1 MKNHFLILFLYLFI
15 MLFGIRIQAQSVD
28 QQIMDHLYNAELVQA
43 DSLINV
49 EINKYPNH
57 PKYYFMKAHYNFY
70 MRYFTTQQ
78 FGRDSILNVIIDNG
92 EKAVSFED
100 EIEETIENKFYLGSA
115 YGLLCRAYVMKQDL
129 WNGYWAADDCEDYL
143 EDVLEEDP
151 NFADACVGLGVIE
164 YYTGRLTGFQSF
176 LAWLGGVSGD
186 TETGLQYFKK
196 AAENGKLLKNEANFI
211 LATMYRFL
219 ENDFTQAIVY
229 LKSFNEKF
237 PNNQFVDNLFHQTL
251 IVQLIEE
258 KGVEYL
264 KSNIENLRDKYRIT
278 NSFVLNTLGY
288 NYLGQQRYDLSIAIF
303 ELNISLY
310 PDQANPYDSI
320 SECYQV
326 QGNRVKAIE
335 YTKIGLH
342 KLPADTTI
350 NEQFRQQLK
359 EIMETRLKDLGT
371 VIET

>member
-1 MKNHFLILFLYLFI
+1 MKNLFTSLFLFLLI
-15 MLFGIRIQAQSVD
+15 MLFEMPVQAQSVD
-28 QQIMDHLYNAELVQA
+28 QQIMDHLFNAELVQA

-49 EINKYPNH
+49 EINKYQNH

-70 MRYFTTQQ
+70 MRYFTTQP
-78 FGRDSILNVIIDNG
+78 FDRDSILQVIIDNG

-100 EIEETIENKFYLGSA
+100 DIEETTENKFYLGSA
-115 YGLLCRAYVMKQDL
+115 YGLLCRAYIMKQEL
-129 WNGYWAADDCEDYL
+129 WDGYWAADNCEDYL
-143 EDVLEEDP
+143 KEVLDEDP
-151 NFADACVGLGVIE
+151 NFADAYVGLGVIE

-196 AAENGKLLKNEANFI
+196 AAENGRTLKNEANFI

-219 ENDFTQAIVY
+219 ENDFTQATIY
-229 LKSFNEKF
+229 LKSLNEKF
-237 PNNQFVDNLFHQTL
+237 PNNGFIDNLFRQTQ

-258 KGVEYL
+258 KGIEYL
-264 KSNIENLRDKYRIT
+264 KSNIEDLRNDYRIT
-278 NSFVLNTLGY
+278 NSNVLNTLGY
-288 NYLGQQRYDLSIAIF
+288 NYLGQQRYELAIAIF

-335 YTKIGLH
+335 YAKIGLR
-342 KLPADTTI
+342 KLPADSTI
-350 NEQFRQQLK
+350 NEQFRQRLK
-359 EIMETRLKDLGT
+359 EIMENRLKDLGN

>member
-1 MKNHFLILFLYLFI
+1 MSFRIT
-15 MLFGIRIQAQSVD
+15 IQAQSID
-28 QQIMDHLYNAELVQA
+28 QQIMDHLFNAELVQA

-78 FGRDSILNVIIDNG
+78 FDRDSILNVIIDNG

-100 EIEETIENKFYLGSA
+100 EIEETTENKFYLGSA
-115 YGLLCRAYVMKQDL
+115 YGLLCRAYVMKQEL

-143 EDVLEEDP
+143 EEVLEDDP
-151 NFADACVGLGVIE
+151 NFADAYVGLGVIE

-176 LAWLGGVSGD
+176 LAWVGGVSGD
-186 TETGLQYFKK
+186 TETGLEYFKK
-196 AAENGKLLKNEANFI
+196 AAKNGNLLKNEANFI
-211 LATMYRFL
+211 LATMYRFIEIDL
-219 ENDFTQAIVY
+219 DQARTYFTLLND
-229 LKSFNEKF
+229 KF
-237 PNNQFVDNLFHQTL
+237 PNNPFIANQYLQTIL
-251 IVQLIEE
+251 AQVIDE
-258 KGVEYL
+258 KGFDYL
-264 KSNIENLRDKYRIT
+264 KSNIDSLRVVYNIN
-278 NSFVLNTLGY
+278 NSGVLNIMGY
-288 NYLGQQRYDLSIAIF
+288 NFSGREQYETAIAIF
-303 ELNISLY
+303 KLNIELY
-310 PDQANPYDSI
+310 PDEANPYDSI
-320 SECYQV
+320 SECYQL
-326 QGNRVKAIE
+326 QGNNAKAIE
-335 YTKIGLH
+335 YAKIGLR

>member
-1 MKNHFLILFLYLFI
+1 MKNLFTSLFLFLLI
-15 MLFGIRIQAQSVD
+15 MLFEMPVQAQSVD
-28 QQIMDHLYNAELVQA
+28 QQIMDHLFNAELVQA

-49 EINKYPNH
+49 EINKYQNH

-70 MRYFTTQQ
+70 MRYFTTQP
-78 FGRDSILNVIIDNG
+78 FDRDSILQVIIDNG

-100 EIEETIENKFYLGSA
+100 DIEETTENKFYLGSA
-115 YGLLCRAYVMKQDL
+115 YGLLCRAYIMKQEL
-129 WNGYWAADDCEDYL
+129 WDGYWAADNCEDYL
-143 EDVLEEDP
+143 KEVLDEDP
-151 NFADACVGLGVIE
+151 NFADAYVGLGVIE

-196 AAENGKLLKNEANFI
+196 AAENGRLLKNEANFI

-219 ENDFTQAIVY
+219 ENDFTQATVY
-229 LKSFNEKF
+229 LKSLNEKF
-237 PNNQFVDNLFHQTL
+237 PNNGFIDNLFRQTQ

-258 KGVEYL
+258 KGIEYL
-264 KSNIENLRDKYRIT
+264 KSNIEDLRNDYRIT
-278 NSFVLNTLGY
+278 NSNVLNTLGY
-288 NYLGQQRYDLSIAIF
+288 NYLGQQRYELAIAIF

-335 YTKIGLH
+335 YAKIGLR
-342 KLPADTTI
+342 KLPADSTI
-350 NEQFRQQLK
+350 NEQFRQRLK
-359 EIMETRLKDLGT
+359 EIMENRLKDLGN